1 MQQAPKLIQLIQ
13 LTEIEVPRQS
23 LVPYV
28 ERIERKGNDVSFH
41 LKLREWDQKL

>member
-28 ERIERKGNDVSFH
+28 ERVERKGNDVSFR
-41 LKLREWDQKL
+41 LKLRALDQKL

>member
-13 LTEIEVPRQS
+13 LTEIQVPRQS

-28 ERIERKGNDVSFH
+28 ERVERKGNDVVIH
-41 LKLREWDQKL
+41 LKLRELDQKL